1 MVTPWS
7 DRSPS
12 AADLTKLKLKG
23 FVLDG
28 TILSVTR
35 KLVGDSYEFAC
46 DIKVSLAT
54 YPGNSMKAF
63 YTGGASL
70 SVSAS
75 GFSSKHEEGIHRDI
89 VEGAAQGARE
99 HIAQSYLSSQ

>member
-1 MVTPWS
+1 
-7 DRSPS
+7 
-12 AADLTKLKLKG
+12 
-23 FVLDG
+23 
-28 TILSVTR
+28 
-35 KLVGDSYEFAC
+35 
-46 DIKVSLAT
+46 
-54 YPGNSMKAF
+54 MKAF